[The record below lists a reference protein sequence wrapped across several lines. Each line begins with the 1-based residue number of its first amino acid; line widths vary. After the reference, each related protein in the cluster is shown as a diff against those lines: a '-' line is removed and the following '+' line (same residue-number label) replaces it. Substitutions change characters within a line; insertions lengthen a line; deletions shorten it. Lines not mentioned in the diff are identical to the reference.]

1 MSTVLQTGALVCTLG
16 GLLSAAVVLAA
27 TRDVLLGLR
36 VLVDLLV
43 AAGLLRLSGDPGSGA
58 LATAAGVVA
67 VRRLLSS
74 QLRRDLGD

>member
-1 MSTVLQTGALVCTLG
+1 MSTVLQAGALVCALG
-16 GLLSAAVVLAA
+16 GLLSAALALAA

-43 AAGLLRLSGDPGSGA
+43 AAGLLRLSGDPGLGT

-74 QLRRDLGD
+74 QLRRDLQR